1 MWSKRGPK
9 EAIRGHFKK
18 RGEKVNLL
26 EDLKASEAPGRRGGD
41 CLYAQAIYS
50 NFDEIVKLK
59 ADGFTLMTI
68 CKFLEK
74 KGALPKDSDP
84 HSFRRAF
91 RREGTRRLRVTSKE
105 VNVNDTTKKD
115 MKVKENIPKIESSD
129 VSVKQKSEASVIPA
143 KPRNSKPKPSINPDY
158 TFDMAQIDPDDLPDL
173 Q

>member
-1 MWSKRGPK
+1 M
-9 EAIRGHFKK
+9 
-18 RGEKVNLL
+18 NLL
-26 EDLKASEAPGRRGGD
+26 EDLKASEAPGRHGGD
-41 CLYAQAIYS
+41 CLYAQAIYN

-91 RREGTRRLRVTSKE
+91 RREAIRRQRVTSKE

-115 MKVKENIPKIESSD
+115 MKPKESISRRETSD
-129 VSVKQKSEASVIPA
+129 TSVKKKSEASVIPA
-143 KPRNSKPKPSINPDY
+143 KPKNSKPKPSINPDY
-158 TFDMAQIDPDDLPDL
+158 TFDMAKIDPDDLPDL